1 MTISGFRIACGG
13 AEESDF
19 ILHSRNPIELSPGR
33 PLVSVHLRMAKSSPK
48 PPAHPGAA
56 LLAIAGMSL
65 VVALAL
71 EIMGFSRRFDAVVS
85 QWISGSGLGGEFR
98 QLPSYAA
105 WLWAVPLVFGL
116 AAGML
121 GSRENWRRA
130 VLWSTTLALTMA
142 WIPVLALA
150 GYKATVTMPL
160 GALVWCGLWSMIYAT
175 RHQEP
180 GDQAG

>member
-1 MTISGFRIACGG
+1 M
-13 AEESDF
+13 
-19 ILHSRNPIELSPGR
+19 PSP
-33 PLVSVHLRMAKSSPK
+33 SPK
-48 PPAHPGAA
+48 PPPHPGAA

-71 EIMGFSRRFDAVVS
+71 EIMGFSRTFDAIVS
-85 QWISGSGLGGEFR
+85 EWISGSGLGGEFR
-98 QLPSYAA
+98 PLPSYAA
-105 WLWAVPLVFGL
+105 WLWVVPLVLGL

-130 VLWSTTLALTMA
+130 VLWSTTLALTLA

-150 GYKATVTMPL
+150 GYKAAVTMPL
-160 GALVWCGLWSMIYAT
+160 GALVWCGLCSMIYAT

-180 GDQAG
+180 GDQPG